1 MTNVE
6 YQARIL
12 SREIRKSNVYNQY
25 RRLQRKLS
33 QDRHLYHQLGEF
45 RKAWFLLQNKAYSP
59 EDAGALSDL
68 RRQYESLLENADV
81 REFLSAEQSLCAML
95 SQVNT
100 LLYKSLD
107 VDVSFLKD

>member
-6 YQARIL
+6 YQARVL
-12 SREIRKSNVYNQY
+12 AREIKKSNIYNQY

-33 QDRHLYHQLGEF
+33 RDTHLYQQLGEF
-45 RKAWFLLQNKAYSP
+45 RKAWFILQNKPYEP
-59 EDAGALSDL
+59 DDAGQIARL
-68 RRQYESLLENADV
+68 RQQYGNLLENADV
-81 REFLSAEQSLCAML
+81 REFLSAEQSLCMML